1 MASAKK
7 KDAKNSSDP
16 VIARNRKAFHDFEIL
31 ETCEAGIVLVGTEVK
46 SCRDH
51 SVQLQDSFAR
61 IENGELLA
69 YGIHIALY
77 AFGNRFNH
85 ETKRPRKLL
94 MHKKEILRLAN
105 KVKEKGLAL
114 IPLKMYLKGMHVK
127 VELGLARGKTF
138 GDKRETLRRKQD
150 DMDMR
155 RAIAAR
161 RRG

>member
-1 MASAKK
+1 MPRSAP
-7 KDAKNSSDP
+7 DNP
-16 VIARNRKAFHDFEIL
+16 VLATNRKAHHDYTVVECFE
-31 ETCEAGIVLVGTEVK
+31 CGIQLTGTEVK
-46 SCRDH
+46 SCRER
-51 SVQLQDSFAR
+51 SIQLAEGFAR

-114 IPLKMYLKGMHVK
+114 VPLKMYLKGMRVK

-155 RAIAAR
+155 RAMANR

>member
-1 MASAKK
+1 
-7 KDAKNSSDP
+7 
-16 VIARNRKAFHDFEIL
+16 
-31 ETCEAGIVLVGTEVK
+31 VLVGTEVK
-46 SCRDH
+46 SCRGH
-51 SVQLQDSFAR
+51 SVQLQDCFAR

-69 YGIHIALY
+69 YGIHISLY

-155 RAIAAR
+155 RAVAAK

>member
-1 MASAKK
+1 MAEKGGIK
-7 KDAKNSSDP
+7 
-16 VIARNRKAFHDFEIL
+16 IAAQNRKAHHDYTVVECFE
-31 ETCEAGIVLVGTEVK
+31 CGIQLTGTEVK
-46 SCRDH
+46 SCRGH
-51 SVQLQDSFAR
+51 SVQLQDCFAR

-69 YGIHIALY
+69 YGIHISLY

-85 ETKRPRKLL
+85 EAKRPRKLL
-94 MHKKEILRLAN
+94 MHNKEILRLAN
-105 KVKEKGLAL
+105 KVKEKGYAL

-155 RAIAAR
+155 RAIANR